1 MGGGRL
7 RNVVPFSP
15 RATDLRQDSL
25 KFFVAVPGSVSAS
38 HAVQGRWAGSES
50 STDGSHI
57 TWAAW
62 QDERLQ

>member
-1 MGGGRL
+1 MGCGRL

-15 RATDLRQDSL
+15 GATDLRQDRL
-25 KFFVAVPGSVSAS
+25 KLFVAVPGGVSAS
-38 HAVQGRWAGSES
+38 HAVQSRWAGSES

-62 QDERLQ
+62 RDERLQ